1 MNRAAEFSRLGR
13 LWWLHLVLAL
23 GPLLALLLWGFEI
36 DALAVLAT
44 PLYIASLVSMYFT
57 LPLFRRYKL
66 ALIDAGKARDTA
78 EEPAAWA
85 ELARTWRNGVLGASL
100 PAWIGVLACFTD
112 LSGVALILLGLT
124 SLLILW
130 LYRLPR
136 QLL

>member
-1 MNRAAEFSRLGR
+1 MSRAAAFGRQAR
-13 LWWLHLVLAL
+13 LWWLHLALAL

-44 PLYIASLVSMYFT
+44 PLYIAALLSMFVT
-57 LPLFRRYKL
+57 LPLFRRYKF
-66 ALIDAGKARDTA
+66 ALIAAGKARDTA
-78 EEPAAWA
+78 DEPAAWA
-85 ELARTWRNGVLGASL
+85 ELALARRNGAYAAGL
-100 PAWIGVLACFTD
+100 PAWIGALACFTD
-112 LSGVALILLGLT
+112 LSGVALILLGVT